1 MYKIPERLKNMEVYE
16 PVTGDFRI
24 RLDANESFLDLPD
37 FIREEVGKAVSELDF
52 HRYPDPMAQKL
63 CEKFGSFFQVKPEFL
78 TAGNGSDEL
87 ISLREKIW

>member
-37 FIREEVGKAVSELDF
+37 FIREEVGISHCGEWFGRTDFPDSSELSGKRRYHAYHCPGFF
-52 HRYPDPMAQKL
+52 H
-63 CEKFGSFFQVKPEFL
+63 V
-78 TAGNGSDEL
+78 
-87 ISLREKIW
+87 

>member
-37 FIREEVGKAVSELDF
+37 FIREEVGKAVS
-52 HRYPDPMAQKL
+52 
-63 CEKFGSFFQVKPEFL
+63 
-78 TAGNGSDEL
+78 
-87 ISLREKIW
+87 